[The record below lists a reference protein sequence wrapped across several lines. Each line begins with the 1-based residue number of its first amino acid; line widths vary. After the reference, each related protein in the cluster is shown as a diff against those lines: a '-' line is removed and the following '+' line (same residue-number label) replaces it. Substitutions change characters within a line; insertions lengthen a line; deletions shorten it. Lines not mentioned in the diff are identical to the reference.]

1 MIRISKGN
9 DFKEVT
15 KGVYESIFK
24 PLGYEPVIEVK
35 EVKEVKVKK
44 TVSKPKVDD
53 SLKSK
58 YDVFDEKEESSSK
71 DENKRGE

>member
-1 MIRISKGN
+1 MIRISKDN

-24 PLGYEPVIEVK
+24 PLGYKPVIK
-35 EVKEVKVKK
+35 AKEVKVKK
-44 TVSKPKVDD
+44 TISKPKVDD